1 MISRASL
8 KEDIDALD
16 ESQLET
22 VHRILTLLKSSPLAL
37 TTQTTAPMNNP
48 LKGSVLFE
56 DDLVSPIEEPWDAA
70 R

>member
-1 MISRASL
+1 MISKASL

-22 VHRILTLLKSSPLAL
+22 VHRILTLLKSSPSAL
-37 TTQTTAPMNNP
+37 TETTAPMNNP